1 MPAPRFTDKTL
12 KFLRAL
18 KRHNDRE
25 WFRAHRDHY
34 EAHVRTPMI
43 EILDRLAIDLPTF
56 APDLVATPKVSMY
69 RIHRD
74 TRFSV
79 DKSPY
84 KTHVAAIMPHR
95 ELTKH
100 GGAGLYFHVTTD
112 QVLIGAGV
120 YAPEPR
126 QLYQLRKHI
135 AANVQRFRSIVES
148 PVFRRSFG
156 ALGGARL
163 QRVPR
168 GFDKDH
174 PAAEY
179 LKPAAPGWV
188 RTARDVRNRT
198 PLLQLTTRPLRTPC
212 AVRRVPQRPSRPR
225 TALPTLNLRQAHA
238 GRPLRRFSCG
248 RFP

>member
-1 MPAPRFTDKTL
+1 
-12 KFLRAL
+12 
-18 KRHNDRE
+18 
-25 WFRAHRDHY
+25 
-34 EAHVRTPMI
+34 
-43 EILDRLAIDLPTF
+43 
-56 APDLVATPKVSMY
+56 MY

-74 TRFSV
+74 TRFSA

-156 ALGGARL
+156 DLGGARL

-179 LKPAAPGWV
+179 LK
-188 RTARDVRNRT
+188 
-198 PLLQLTTRPLRTPC
+198 
-212 AVRRVPQRPSRPR
+212 
-225 TALPTLNLRQAHA
+225 LRQLLA
-238 GRPLRRFSCG
+238 GCERPATFATGPRFYNSLRGLFERLAPFVAFLNDPLV
-248 RFP
+248 RERHV

>member
-18 KRHNDRE
+18 KRHNDRK

-74 TRFSV
+74 TRFSA

-156 ALGGARL
+156 DLGGARL

-179 LKPAAPGWV
+179 LK
-188 RTARDVRNRT
+188 
-198 PLLQLTTRPLRTPC
+198 
-212 AVRRVPQRPSRPR
+212 
-225 TALPTLNLRQAHA
+225 LRQLLA
-238 GRPLRRFSCG
+238 GCERPATFATGPRFYSSLRGLFERLAPFVAFLNDPLV
-248 RFP
+248 RERHFRL